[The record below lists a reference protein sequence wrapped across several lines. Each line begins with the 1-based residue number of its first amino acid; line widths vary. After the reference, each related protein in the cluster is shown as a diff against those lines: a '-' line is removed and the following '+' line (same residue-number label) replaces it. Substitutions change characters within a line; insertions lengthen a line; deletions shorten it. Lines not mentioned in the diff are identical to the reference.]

1 MQWSEI
7 RQQYPGQW
15 LLVEAVDAHTEGD
28 QRILDELSVLQPFTD
43 FKAAMDRY
51 SAIRRK
57 SPFRELYIIHTDRE
71 VLEISESRLLNLRM
85 IS

>member
-28 QRILDELSVLQPFTD
+28 QRILDDLSILQSFTD
-43 FKAAMDRY
+43 IKAAMDHY
-51 SAIRRK
+51 GAVRRK
-57 SPFRELYIIHTDRE
+57 SPFRELYILHTDRE
-71 VLEISESRLLNLRM
+71 ALEISETRLLNVRM